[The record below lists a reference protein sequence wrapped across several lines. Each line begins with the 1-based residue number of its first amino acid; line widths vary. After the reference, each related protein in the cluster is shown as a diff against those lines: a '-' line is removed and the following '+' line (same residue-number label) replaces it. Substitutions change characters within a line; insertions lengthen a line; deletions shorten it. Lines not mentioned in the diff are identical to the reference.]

1 MALRL
6 EAGMSKWHHTTLQTL
21 CPLCS
26 PSHNYPFYQE
36 QQTQAAHYSLRSKAS
51 RAITDEQD
59 LIYLCAD
66 TTTVTSSILSTG
78 QISTFGSSHSPPKDK
93 EIPQREARTA

>member
-6 EAGMSKWHHTTLQTL
+6 EAGMSKWHHITLQTL

-26 PSHNYPFYQE
+26 PSQNYPFYQE
-36 QQTQAAHYSLRSKAS
+36 QQTQAARYSLRSKAS

-59 LIYLCAD
+59 SISLCAD
-66 TTTVTSSILSTG
+66 ITTVTSSILSTG
-78 QISTFGSSHSPPKDK
+78 QISAFGSSHSPPKDK